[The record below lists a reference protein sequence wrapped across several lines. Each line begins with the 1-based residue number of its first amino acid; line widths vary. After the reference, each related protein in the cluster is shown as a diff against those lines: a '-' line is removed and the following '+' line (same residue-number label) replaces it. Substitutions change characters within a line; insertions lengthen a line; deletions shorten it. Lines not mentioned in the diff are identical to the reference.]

1 MKILSYIANIVLAI
15 ILVYLS
21 YHICYHSIKA
31 DQYQCQIYEEL
42 TIVNRLLNLL
52 NFEKIEA
59 LKEVKQKQLDHYN
72 QAKIKSWFFIGLSF
86 VLITG
91 CFLYMLHS
99 QSKNRR
105 LVLIRWLM
113 FLSLLLLIIGI
124 LSPFLRIVVAKEIK
138 LFGPFVFE
146 YNTKSIATTIRHL
159 SSTNVFLCLLILIC
173 SIIIPVFKVVLTY
186 LSTHSSS
193 NGVRTRSEFILKIIG
208 KWAMTDVFVVA
219 ILLTFL
225 SMDGKNSAQCDLDFG
240 FYFFTAYCLLS
251 FCCIF
256 LIKNQPQL
264 EMDNDDDW
272 DFD

>member
-1 MKILSYIANIVLAI
+1 
-15 ILVYLS
+15 
-21 YHICYHSIKA
+21 
-31 DQYQCQIYEEL
+31 
-42 TIVNRLLNLL
+42 
-52 NFEKIEA
+52 
-59 LKEVKQKQLDHYN
+59 
-72 QAKIKSWFFIGLSF
+72 
-86 VLITG
+86 
-91 CFLYMLHS
+91 MLHS
-99 QSKNRR
+99 QSRNSR
-105 LVLIRWLM
+105 LLLIRWLM

-240 FYFFTAYCLLS
+240 FYFLLHIVYCL
-251 FCCIF
+251 FAVF
-256 LIKNQPQL
+256 
-264 EMDNDDDW
+264 
-272 DFD
+272 FDKKSA